1 MAAMPK
7 VLTEVQDRAF
17 VVSINRPEARNAV
30 DGETAGLLL
39 EAVQAFRADDSLD
52 VLILTG
58 AGDPSSAS
66 GGSGQAAFCAGAD
79 LKAAASLMAR
89 PGAQESGPM
98 GFSRITDLEKPTI
111 AAVNGYCLAGGLELA
126 CWCDF
131 RIADESARF
140 GVLNRRWGVPL
151 LDGGTQRLPRIVGLG
166 NALYLIET
174 GVMIDARHALRM
186 GLVQEV
192 VAKGRAPSTGSGQA
206 LERALELAKAL
217 SGYPQVSLRN
227 DRRAAIEGLALP
239 LGEGLDLER
248 RLHEASL
255 RDPAM
260 MEGLRRYAAGE
271 RPPPPRP
278 PGSARRRP
286 ARRGSPLPSHPFPL
300 R

>member
-17 VVSINRPEARNAV
+17 VVTINRPEARNAV

-39 EAVQAFRADDSLD
+39 EAVETFRADDSLD
-52 VLILTG
+52 VLVLTG
-58 AGDPSSAS
+58 AGDV
-66 GGSGQAAFCAGAD
+66 AFCAGAD

-174 GVMIDARHALRM
+174 GVMVDARQAVRM

-192 VAKGRAPSTGSGQA
+192 VPRGHAP
-206 LERALELAKAL
+206 ERALELALELAKAI
-217 SGYPQVSLRN
+217 SGYPQISLRN
-227 DRRAAIEGLALP
+227 DRRAAIEGVALP
-239 LGEGLDLER
+239 LREGLDLER
-248 RLHEASL
+248 RLHEPSL

-260 MEGLRRYAAGE
+260 TEGLRRYAAGE

-278 PGSARRRP
+278 PG
-286 ARRGSPLPSHPFPL
+286 
-300 R
+300 